1 MRWLLM
7 ATLFGAILGTTWLV
21 SEYRT
26 FQRTPLA
33 IPAQGLLYGVI
44 PGTSL
49 QGLAADL
56 HSRGI
61 LQRPKFLIWTGRI
74 QGLSEKLRAGEYQL
88 TKGITPLELLELL
101 VSGKVVQHSL
111 TIVEGWTFGRLME
124 AVDAHEALVH
134 TLQDLDDRRIMARLG
149 YPDQHPE
156 GLFFP
161 ETYSFPRGMSD
172 LEFLRRAYDAMERKL
187 ATAWAARAPGL
198 PLKTPY
204 EALILASIVER
215 ETGLAEERSQIAGVF
230 IRRLKQGMLLQT
242 DPTVIYGI
250 GKDFDGNIR
259 RRDLLTDTPYNTYT
273 RAGLPPTPIALPGGT
288 AIDAVMRPA
297 SGDTLYFVARGDGSH
312 YFSRTLQE
320 HNQAVA
326 RFQLRRRK

>member
-7 ATLFGAILGTTWLV
+7 AALFGVVLGTAWLV

-33 IPAQGLLYGVI
+33 IPAQGLLYGVS

-61 LQRPKFLIWTGRI
+61 LQRPKFLIWMGRI
-74 QGLSEKLRAGEYQL
+74 QRLSEKLRAGEYRL
-88 TKGITPLELLELL
+88 TKGVTPPELLQLL

-111 TIVEGWTFGRLME
+111 TIVEGWTFQRLLE

-134 TLQDLDDRRIMARLG
+134 TLQDLDDRRIMAQLG
-149 YPDQHPE
+149 YPGRHPE
-156 GLFFP
+156 GHFFP
-161 ETYSFPRGMSD
+161 ETYHFPRGMSD
-172 LEFLRRAYDAMERKL
+172 LEFLRRAYDTMERTL
-187 ATAWAARAPGL
+187 ATAWAARAPEL
-198 PLKTPY
+198 PLKTAY

-215 ETGLAEERSQIAGVF
+215 ETGLAEERAKIAGVF
-230 IRRLKQGMLLQT
+230 IRRLKKGMLLQT
-242 DPTVIYGI
+242 DPTVIYGL

-259 RRDLLTDTPYNTYT
+259 
-273 RAGLPPTPIALPGGT
+273 
-288 AIDAVMRPA
+288 
-297 SGDTLYFVARGDGSH
+297 
-312 YFSRTLQE
+312 
-320 HNQAVA
+320 
-326 RFQLRRRK
+326 